1 MATNTSTVFS
11 EYEVREIGFGFGGDE
26 GTVRVPCIGSME
38 EEMEVKVVKKYC
50 RGIAKKVRA
59 RGTGNGTIKITAHV
73 PVSVFDKMYAM
84 NVAGLKEGVKAYGS
98 NSLHPEFTMTVNVFD
113 EDDVEKLKAYPAC
126 MVQSNMSR
134 KVENGAEEVAQ
145 LELEVTVMPDD
156 DGNGLYEVIVG
167 DLTDETVKE
176 SWMDSFT
183 PDLVKAAS

>member
-1 MATNTSTVFS
+1 MANNTTRVFS
-11 EYEVREIGFGFGGDE
+11 EYEVRELGFDFGGDE

-59 RGTGNGTIKITAHV
+59 RGTGNGTVKVTAHV
-73 PVSVFDKMYAM
+73 PISVFDKMYAM

-98 NSLHPEFTMTVNVFD
+98 NSLHPEFTLTANVFD

-145 LELEVTVMPDD
+145 IELEISVMPDD
-156 DGNGLYEVIVG
+156 EGNGLYEVIVD
-167 DLTDETVKE
+167 DLTDETVKQ
-176 SWMDSFT
+176 SWMDEFT
-183 PDLVKAAS
+183 PALVKAAA